1 MQKFIET
8 ITASA
13 NGTLVPLSSAT
24 VTVRLAGTGT
34 LATLYSANN
43 TSSPQTNPLTSSATG
58 LVAFYAADGR
68 YDITVSKAGFAPVTI
83 GDVLLE
89 DPADG
94 IIKTISDATI
104 TASTMATSA
113 ITASTVNSTPIG
125 ATSASTGRFTS
136 VQLAAGA
143 TGDIALG
150 EMRLNSTES
159 TIDVGLGGG
168 VTGQMFEETFI
179 TVKNSTGS
187 SLANGSVVSL
197 AGANGSAP
205 TVGLATANSAYQPLY
220 TVGVLTQTIAD
231 GATGRATTFG
241 KVRDLNTTGS
251 AVGETWAA
259 GDILY
264 ISPTTAGA
272 LTKVEPTAPNV
283 AISVAAVLTVNA
295 TTGVLLVRPLLHAR
309 THYGVFSSDT
319 SQTADEVETAY
330 AVEFT
335 DTDVSSGV
343 ALDDEDGSLVIPT
356 RAGLY
361 NFQFSAQLA
370 KSNPSV
376 GYAWIW
382 PRVNGTDIPNSATK
396 VSVAGV
402 NSEIVPSWN
411 FVLPM
416 DAGDEFQLM
425 YAFSA
430 TSVSFDAV
438 EAETF
443 CPAIPSVILTVTQ
456 VNQ

>member
-1 MQKFIET
+1 MQKFIDT
-8 ITASA
+8 ITASS
-13 NGTLVPLSSAT
+13 NGTLVPLSAAT

-43 TSSPQTNPLTSSATG
+43 TGSPQVNPLTSSATG

-68 YDITVSKAGFAPVTI
+68 YDITAAKAGFSPVTI
-83 GDVLLE
+83 SDVLLE

-94 IIKTISDATI
+94 IIKIIDGATI
-104 TASTMATSA
+104 TG
-113 ITASTVNSTPIG
+113 STVNSTTIG
-125 ATSASTGRFTS
+125 ATAASTGRFTS
-136 VQLAAGA
+136 VQLASGA
-143 TGDIALG
+143 TGTIAVG
-150 EMRLNSTES
+150 EMRLNSTDN
-159 TIDVGLGGG
+159 TLDVGLGNG
-168 VTGQMFEETFI
+168 VVGQMFEETFI
-179 TVKNSTGS
+179 AVKNGTGS
-187 SLANGSVVSL
+187 AMTAGQVVTFTGVNGAV
-197 AGANGSAP
+197 P
-205 TVGLATANSAYQPLY
+205 EVGLATANSAYQPLY
-220 TVGVLTQTIAD
+220 TVGVLAENLAA
-231 GATGRATTFG
+231 GATGRATTLG
-241 KVRDLNTTGS
+241 KITGLNTTGG
-251 AVGETWAA
+251 AETWAG

-272 LTKVEPTAPNV
+272 LTNVEPTAPNV
-283 AISVAAVLTVNA
+283 AISVAAVISANA
-295 TTGVLLVRPLLHAR
+295 STGILLVRPLLHAR

-319 SQTADEVETAY
+319 SQTAAVVETAY

-335 DTDVSSGV
+335 DTDISSGV
-343 ALDDEDGSLVIPT
+343 ALDVTDGSLVIPT

-370 KSNPSV
+370 KSNSSI

-396 VSVAGV
+396 VSIAGSD
-402 NSEIVPSWN
+402 SEVVPSWN

-430 TSVSFDAV
+430 TSISFDAV
-438 EAETF
+438 VAETF

>member
-1 MQKFIET
+1 MQKFIDT

-13 NGTLVPLSSAT
+13 NGTLVPLSAAT

-43 TSSPQTNPLTSSATG
+43 TSSPQANPLTSSATG
-58 LVAFYAADGR
+58 LIAFYAADGR
-68 YDITVSKAGFAPVTI
+68 YDITASKTGFSPVTI
-83 GDVLLE
+83 SDVLLE

-113 ITASTVNSTPIG
+113 VTNSTVNSTTIG

-136 VQLAAGA
+136 VQLASGA
-143 TGDIALG
+143 SGDIALG
-150 EMRLNSTES
+150 EIRLNSAENTL
-159 TIDVGLGGG
+159 DVGLSGG
-168 VTGQMFEETFI
+168 VVGQMFEELFV
-179 TVKNSTGS
+179 TVKNDTASPMVAGQVVTFTGV
-187 SLANGSVVSL
+187 NG
-197 AGANGSAP
+197 AAP
-205 TVGLATANSAYQPLY
+205 AVGLATANSAYQPLY
-220 TVGVLTQTIAD
+220 TVGVVTQSIAA
-231 GATGRATTFG
+231 GAYGRATTVG
-241 KVRDLNTTGS
+241 KVRDVDTTGGDEEW
-251 AVGETWAA
+251 AV

-272 LTKVEPTAPNV
+272 LTNVEPTAPNV
-283 AISVAAVLTVNA
+283 AISVAAVLSVDDME
-295 TTGVLLVRPLLHAR
+295 GVLLVRPLLHAR
-309 THYGVFSSDT
+309 THYGVFSSDED
-319 SQTADEVETAY
+319 QTADEVETAY

-335 DTDVSSGV
+335 DTDASSGV
-343 ALDDEDGSLVIPT
+343 ALDAEDGTLVVCS

-370 KSNPSV
+370 KSNSSI

-382 PRVNGTDIPNSATK
+382 PRINGTDVANSATK
-396 VSVAGV
+396 VSIQGT
-402 NSEIVPSWN
+402 NSEVVPSWN

-416 DAGDEFQLM
+416 DEDDEFQLM

-430 TSVSFDAV
+430 TSISFEAV
-438 EAETF
+438 DAETF

>member
-1 MQKFIET
+1 MQKFIDT
-8 ITASA
+8 ITASS
-13 NGTLVPLSSAT
+13 NGTLVPLSAAT

-43 TSSPQTNPLTSSATG
+43 TGSPQVNPLTSSATG

-68 YDITVSKAGFAPVTI
+68 YDITAAKAGFSPVTI
-83 GDVLLE
+83 SDVLLE

-94 IIKTISDATI
+94 IIKIIDGATI

-113 ITASTVNSTPIG
+113 ITASTVNSTTIG
-125 ATSASTGRFTS
+125 ATAASTGRFTS
-136 VQLAAGA
+136 VQLASGA
-143 TGDIALG
+143 TGTIAVG
-150 EMRLNSTES
+150 EMRLNSTEN
-159 TIDVGLGGG
+159 TLDVGLGNG
-168 VTGQMFEETFI
+168 VVGQMFEETFI
-179 TVKNSTGS
+179 AVKNGTGS
-187 SLANGSVVSL
+187 AMTAGQVVTFTGVNGTV
-197 AGANGSAP
+197 P

-220 TVGVLTQTIAD
+220 TVGVLAENLAA
-231 GATGRATTFG
+231 GATGRAATLG
-241 KVRDLNTTGS
+241 KIAGLNTTGG
-251 AVGETWAA
+251 AETWAA

-272 LTKVEPTAPNV
+272 LTNVEPTAPNI
-283 AISVAAVLTVNA
+283 AISVAAVISANSS
-295 TTGVLLVRPLLHAR
+295 TGILLVRPLLHAR

-370 KSNPSV
+370 KSNSSI

-382 PRVNGTDIPNSATK
+382 PRVNGDDIPNSATK
-396 VSVAGV
+396 VSIAGAS
-402 NSEIVPSWN
+402 SEVVPSWN

-430 TSVSFDAV
+430 TSISFDAV

>member
-1 MQKFIET
+1 MQKFIDT

-13 NGTLVPLSSAT
+13 NGTLVPLSAAT
-24 VTVRLAGTGT
+24 VTVRLAGTST
-34 LATLYSANN
+34 LATLYSTNS
-43 TSSPQTNPLTSSATG
+43 TGSPQANPLTSSATG

-68 YDITVSKAGFAPVTI
+68 YDITAAKAGFSPVTI
-83 GDVLLE
+83 SDVLLE

-94 IIKTISDATI
+94 IIKIIDGATI
-104 TASTMATSA
+104 TE
-113 ITASTVNSTPIG
+113 STVNSTTIG
-125 ATSASTGRFTS
+125 ATAASTGRFTS
-136 VQLAAGA
+136 VQLASGA
-143 TGDIALG
+143 TGTIAVG
-150 EMRLNSTES
+150 EMRLNSTEN
-159 TIDVGLGGG
+159 TLDVGLGNG
-168 VTGQMFEETFI
+168 VVGQMFEETFI
-179 TVKNSTGS
+179 AVKNGTASAMTAGQVVTFTGV
-187 SLANGSVVSL
+187 NGTV
-197 AGANGSAP
+197 P
-205 TVGLATANSAYQPLY
+205 EVGLATANSAYQPLY
-220 TVGVLTQTIAD
+220 TVGVLAENLAA
-231 GATGRATTFG
+231 GATGRAATLG
-241 KVRDLNTTGS
+241 KITGLNTTGG
-251 AVGETWAA
+251 AETWAA

-272 LTKVEPTAPNV
+272 LTNVEPTAPNV
-283 AISVAAVLTVNA
+283 AISVAAVISANSS
-295 TTGVLLVRPLLHAR
+295 TGILLVRPLLHAR

-319 SQTADEVETAY
+319 SQTAAVVETAY

-343 ALDDEDGSLVIPT
+343 ALDDADGSLVIPT

-370 KSNPSV
+370 KSNSSL

-396 VSVAGV
+396 VSIAGTS
-402 NSEIVPSWN
+402 SEVVPSWN

-430 TSVSFDAV
+430 TSISFDAV

>member
-1 MQKFIET
+1 MQKFIDT
-8 ITASA
+8 ITASS
-13 NGTLVPLSSAT
+13 NGTLVPLSAAT

-43 TSSPQTNPLTSSATG
+43 TNSPQANPLTSSATG

-68 YDITVSKAGFAPVTI
+68 YDITAAKAGFSPVTI
-83 GDVLLE
+83 SDVLLE

-94 IIKTISDATI
+94 IIKIIDGATI
-104 TASTMATSA
+104 TG
-113 ITASTVNSTPIG
+113 STVNSTTIG

-136 VQLAAGA
+136 VQLASGA
-143 TGDIALG
+143 TGTIAVG
-150 EMRLNSTES
+150 EMRLNSTEN
-159 TIDVGLGGG
+159 TLDVGLGNG
-168 VTGQMFEETFI
+168 VVGQMFEETFI
-179 TVKNSTGS
+179 AVKNGTGS
-187 SLANGSVVSL
+187 AMTAGQVVTFTGVNGTV
-197 AGANGSAP
+197 P

-220 TVGVLTQTIAD
+220 TVGVLAENIAA
-231 GATGRATTFG
+231 GATGRAMTLG
-241 KVRDLNTTGS
+241 KITGLNTTGG
-251 AVGETWAA
+251 AETWAG

-272 LTKVEPTAPNV
+272 LTNVEPTAPNV
-283 AISVAAVLTVNA
+283 AVSVAAVITVNA
-295 TTGVLLVRPLLHAR
+295 STGILLIRPLLHAR

-319 SQTADEVETAY
+319 SQTAAVVETAY
-330 AVEFT
+330 AVDFT

-343 ALDDEDGSLVIPT
+343 ALDVTDGSLVIPT

-370 KSNPSV
+370 KSNSSL

-396 VSVAGV
+396 VSIAGSD
-402 NSEIVPSWN
+402 SEVVPSWN

-430 TSVSFDAV
+430 TSISFDAV
-438 EAETF
+438 VAETF

>member
-1 MQKFIET
+1 MQKFIDT

-13 NGTLVPLSSAT
+13 NGTLVPLSAAT
-24 VTVRLAGTGT
+24 VTVRLAGTST
-34 LATLYSANN
+34 LATLYSTNS
-43 TSSPQTNPLTSSATG
+43 TGSPQANPLTSSATG

-68 YDITVSKAGFAPVTI
+68 YDITAAKAGFSPVTI
-83 GDVLLE
+83 SDVLLE

-94 IIKTISDATI
+94 IIKIIDGATI
-104 TASTMATSA
+104 TE
-113 ITASTVNSTPIG
+113 STVDSTTIG
-125 ATSASTGRFTS
+125 ATAASTGRFTA
-136 VQLAAGA
+136 VQLASGA

-150 EMRLNSTES
+150 EIRLNSAES
-159 TIDVGLGGG
+159 TLDVGLGGG
-168 VTGQMFEETFI
+168 VAGQMFEETYT

-187 SLANGSVVSL
+187 SLANGSVVAFTGS
-197 AGANGSAP
+197 NGSAP
-205 TVGLATANSAYQPLY
+205 TVGLATANAAYQPLY

-231 GATGRATTFG
+231 GAYGRATTFG
-241 KVRDLNTTGS
+241 KVRGLDTTGG
-251 AVGETWAA
+251 AEAWAA

-272 LTKVEPTAPNV
+272 LTNVEPTAPNV

-319 SQTADEVETAY
+319 SQTAAVVETAY

-343 ALDDEDGSLVIPT
+343 ALDDADGSLVIPT

-396 VSVAGV
+396 VSVAGA

-430 TSVSFDAV
+430 TSISFDAV

>member
-43 TSSPQTNPLTSSATG
+43 TGSPQANPLTSSATG

-68 YDITVSKAGFAPVTI
+68 YDITVSKVGFAPVTI

-94 IIKTISDATI
+94 IIKIIDGATI
-104 TASTMATSA
+104 TG
-113 ITASTVNSTPIG
+113 STVDSTAIG
-125 ATSASTGRFTS
+125 ATDASTGRFTS
-136 VQLAAGA
+136 VQMASGA
-143 TGDIALG
+143 TGTIAVG
-150 EMRLNSTES
+150 EMRLNSTDN
-159 TIDVGLGGG
+159 TLDVGLGNG
-168 VTGQMFEETFI
+168 VVGQMFEETFI
-179 TVKNSTGS
+179 AVKNGTASAMTAGQVVTFTGV
-187 SLANGSVVSL
+187 NGAV
-197 AGANGSAP
+197 P
-205 TVGLATANSAYQPLY
+205 EVGLATANSAYQPLY
-220 TVGVLTQTIAD
+220 TVGVLAENLAA
-231 GATGRATTFG
+231 GATGRATTLG
-241 KVRDLNTTGS
+241 KITGLNTTGG
-251 AVGETWAA
+251 AETWAG

-272 LTKVEPTAPNV
+272 LTNVEPTAPNV
-283 AISVAAVLTVNA
+283 AISVAAVISANA
-295 TTGVLLVRPLLHAR
+295 STGILLVRPLLHAR

-319 SQTADEVETAY
+319 SQTAAVVETAY

-343 ALDDEDGSLVIPT
+343 ALDVTDGSLVIPT

-370 KSNPSV
+370 KSNSSL

-396 VSVAGV
+396 VSIAGSD
-402 NSEIVPSWN
+402 SEVVPAWN

-430 TSVSFDAV
+430 TSISFDAV
-438 EAETF
+438 VAETF

>member
-43 TSSPQTNPLTSSATG
+43 TGSPQANPLTSSATG

-94 IIKTISDATI
+94 IIKIIDGATI
-104 TASTMATSA
+104 TG
-113 ITASTVNSTPIG
+113 STVDSTTIG

-143 TGDIALG
+143 TGTIAVG
-150 EMRLNSTES
+150 EMRLNSTDN
-159 TIDVGLGGG
+159 TLDVGLGNG
-168 VTGQMFEETFI
+168 VVGQMFEETFI
-179 TVKNSTGS
+179 AVKNGTASAMTAGQVVTFTGV
-187 SLANGSVVSL
+187 NGAV
-197 AGANGSAP
+197 P
-205 TVGLATANSAYQPLY
+205 EVGLATANSAYQPLY
-220 TVGVLTQTIAD
+220 TVGVLAENLAA
-231 GATGRATTFG
+231 GATGRATTLG
-241 KVRDLNTTGS
+241 KITGLNTTGG
-251 AVGETWAA
+251 AETWAG

-272 LTKVEPTAPNV
+272 LTNVEPTAPNV
-283 AISVAAVLTVNA
+283 AISVAAVISANA
-295 TTGVLLVRPLLHAR
+295 STGILLVRPLLHAR

-319 SQTADEVETAY
+319 SQTAAVVETAY

-343 ALDDEDGSLVIPT
+343 ALDVTDGSLVIPT

-370 KSNPSV
+370 KSNSSI

-396 VSVAGV
+396 VSIAGSA
-402 NSEIVPSWN
+402 SEVVPSWN

-430 TSVSFDAV
+430 TSISFDAV
-438 EAETF
+438 VAETF

>member
-1 MQKFIET
+1 MQKFIDT

-13 NGTLVPLSSAT
+13 NGTLVPLSAAT

-34 LATLYSANN
+34 LATLYSTNS
-43 TSSPQTNPLTSSATG
+43 TGSPQANPLTSSATG

-68 YDITVSKAGFAPVTI
+68 YDITASKTGFSPVTI
-83 GDVLLE
+83 SDVLLE

-94 IIKTISDATI
+94 IIKVIDGATI

-113 ITASTVNSTPIG
+113 ITASTVDSTPVG
-125 ATSASTGRFTS
+125 ATTASTGRFTS
-136 VQLAAGA
+136 VQLASGA
-143 TGDIALG
+143 SGTIAVG
-150 EMRLNSTES
+150 EMRLNSTEN
-159 TIDVGLGGG
+159 TLDVGLGNG
-168 VTGQMFEETFI
+168 VVGQMFEETFI
-179 TVKNSTGS
+179 AVKNATGS
-187 SLANGSVVSL
+187 AMTAGQVVTFTGVNGTV
-197 AGANGSAP
+197 P
-205 TVGLATANSAYQPLY
+205 TVGLATANSAYLPLY
-220 TVGVLTQTIAD
+220 TVGVLAENIAN
-231 GATGRATTFG
+231 GATGRAMTLG
-241 KVRDLNTTGS
+241 KITGLNTTGG
-251 AVGETWAA
+251 AETWAG

-272 LTKVEPTAPNV
+272 LTNVEPTAPNV
-283 AISVAAVLTVNA
+283 AISVASVISAHA
-295 TTGVLLVRPLLHAR
+295 STGILLIRPLLHAR

-319 SQTADEVETAY
+319 DQTAAVVETAY

-335 DTDVSSGV
+335 DTDSSSGV
-343 ALDDEDGSLVIPT
+343 ALDAGDGSLVVCS

-370 KSNPSV
+370 KSTSSV

-382 PRVNGTDIPNSATK
+382 PRVNGTDVPNSATK
-396 VSVAGV
+396 VSIAGSG
-402 NSEIVPSWN
+402 SEVVPSWN

-416 DAGDEFQLM
+416 DEGDEFQLM

-430 TSVSFDAV
+430 TSISFEAV
-438 EAETF
+438 VAETF

>member
-1 MQKFIET
+1 MQKFIDT
-8 ITASA
+8 ITASS
-13 NGTLVPLSSAT
+13 NGTLVPLSAAT

-43 TSSPQTNPLTSSATG
+43 TSSPQANPLTSSATG
-58 LVAFYAADGR
+58 LIAFYAADGR
-68 YDITVSKAGFAPVTI
+68 YDITASKPGFSPVTI
-83 GDVLLE
+83 SDVLLE

-94 IIKTISDATI
+94 IIKTIDGATI
-104 TASTMATSA
+104 TGST
-113 ITASTVNSTPIG
+113 INSTAIG
-125 ATSASTGRFTS
+125 AANASTGRFTS

-150 EMRLNSTES
+150 EIRLNSTES
-159 TIDVGLGGG
+159 TLDVGLGGG
-168 VTGQMFEETFI
+168 VVGQMFEETFI
-179 TVKNSTGS
+179 MVKNDTASPMVSGQVVTFTGV
-187 SLANGSVVSL
+187 NGTSP
-197 AGANGSAP
+197 A
-205 TVGLATANSAYQPLY
+205 VGLATANSAYQPLY
-220 TVGVLTQTIAD
+220 TVGVITQSIAA
-231 GATGRATTFG
+231 GAYGRATTLG
-241 KVRDLNTTGS
+241 KVRGMDTTGS

-264 ISPTTAGA
+264 IHPSTAGA

-283 AISVAAVLTVNA
+283 AISVAAVLTVSS
-295 TTGVLLVRPLLHAR
+295 TEGVLLVRPLLHAR

-319 SQTADEVETAY
+319 DQTAAEVETAY

-335 DTDVSSGV
+335 DTDTSSGV
-343 ALDDEDGSLVIPT
+343 ALDETDGSLIVCS

-370 KSNPSV
+370 KGNSSV

-382 PRVNGTDIPNSATK
+382 PRVNGTDVANSATK
-396 VSVAGV
+396 VSIAGSG
-402 NSEIVPSWN
+402 SEVVPSWN

-425 YAFSA
+425 YAFSDTA
-430 TSVSFDAV
+430 ISFAAV
-438 EAETF
+438 AAETF

>member
-43 TSSPQTNPLTSSATG
+43 TSSPQVNPLTSSATG

-68 YDITVSKAGFAPVTI
+68 YDITVSKVGFAPVTI

-94 IIKTISDATI
+94 IIKIIDGATI

-113 ITASTVNSTPIG
+113 ITASTVNSTTIG
-125 ATSASTGRFTS
+125 ATAASTGRFTS
-136 VQLAAGA
+136 VQLASGA
-143 TGDIALG
+143 TGTIAVG
-150 EMRLNSTES
+150 EMRLNSTDN
-159 TIDVGLGGG
+159 TLDVGLGDG
-168 VTGQMFEETFI
+168 VVGQMFEETFI
-179 TVKNSTGS
+179 TVKNGTGS
-187 SLANGSVVSL
+187 AMTAGQAVTFTGVS
-197 AGANGSAP
+197 GTVP
-205 TVGLATANSAYQPLY
+205 EVGLATANSAYQPLY
-220 TVGVLTQTIAD
+220 TVGVLAENLAA
-231 GATGRATTFG
+231 GATGRAATLG
-241 KVRDLNTTGS
+241 KITGLNTTGG
-251 AVGETWAA
+251 AETWAA
-259 GDILY
+259 GNILY

-272 LTKVEPTAPNV
+272 LTNVEPTAPNV
-283 AISVAAVLTVNA
+283 AISVAAVITANA
-295 TTGVLLVRPLLHAR
+295 STGILLIRPLLHAR

-319 SQTADEVETAY
+319 SQTAAVVETAY

-343 ALDDEDGSLVIPT
+343 ALDVTDGSLVIPT

-370 KSNPSV
+370 KSNSSL

-396 VSVAGV
+396 VSIAGSD
-402 NSEIVPSWN
+402 SEVVPAWN

-430 TSVSFDAV
+430 TSISFDAV
-438 EAETF
+438 VAELF

>member
-43 TSSPQTNPLTSSATG
+43 TGSPQANPLTSSATG

-68 YDITVSKAGFAPVTI
+68 YDITVSKVGFAPVTI

-94 IIKTISDATI
+94 IIKTIDGATI
-104 TASTMATSA
+104 TG
-113 ITASTVNSTPIG
+113 STVDSTAIG
-125 ATSASTGRFTS
+125 ATDASTGRFTS
-136 VQLAAGA
+136 VQLASGA
-143 TGDIALG
+143 TGTIAVG
-150 EMRLNSTES
+150 EMRLNSTDN
-159 TIDVGLGGG
+159 TLDVGLGNS
-168 VTGQMFEETFI
+168 VVGQMFEETFI
-179 TVKNSTGS
+179 AVKNGTASAMTAGQVVTFTGV
-187 SLANGSVVSL
+187 NGAV
-197 AGANGSAP
+197 P
-205 TVGLATANSAYQPLY
+205 EVGLATANSAYQPLY
-220 TVGVLTQTIAD
+220 TVGVLAENLAA
-231 GATGRATTFG
+231 GATGRATTLG
-241 KVRDLNTTGS
+241 KITGLNTTGG
-251 AVGETWAA
+251 AETWAG

-272 LTKVEPTAPNV
+272 LTNVEPTAPNV
-283 AISVAAVLTVNA
+283 AISVAAVISANA
-295 TTGVLLVRPLLHAR
+295 STGILLVRPLLHAR

-319 SQTADEVETAY
+319 SQTAAVVETAY

-343 ALDDEDGSLVIPT
+343 ALDVTDGSLVIPT

-370 KSNPSV
+370 KSNSSL

-396 VSVAGV
+396 VSIAGSD
-402 NSEIVPSWN
+402 SEVVPAWN

-430 TSVSFDAV
+430 TSISFDAV
-438 EAETF
+438 VAETF

>member
-1 MQKFIET
+1 M
-8 ITASA
+8 
-13 NGTLVPLSSAT
+13 
-24 VTVRLAGTGT
+24 
-34 LATLYSANN
+34 
-43 TSSPQTNPLTSSATG
+43 
-58 LVAFYAADGR
+58 
-68 YDITVSKAGFAPVTI
+68 
-83 GDVLLE
+83 
-89 DPADG
+89 
-94 IIKTISDATI
+94 
-104 TASTMATSA
+104 
-113 ITASTVNSTPIG
+113 
-125 ATSASTGRFTS
+125 
-136 VQLAAGA
+136 QLASGA
-143 TGDIALG
+143 TGTIAVG
-150 EMRLNSTES
+150 EMRLNSTEN
-159 TIDVGLGGG
+159 TLDVGLGNG
-168 VTGQMFEETFI
+168 VVGQMFEETFI
-179 TVKNSTGS
+179 AVKNGTGS
-187 SLANGSVVSL
+187 AMTAGQVVTFTGVNGTV
-197 AGANGSAP
+197 P

-220 TVGVLTQTIAD
+220 TVGVLAENLAA
-231 GATGRATTFG
+231 GATGRAATLG
-241 KVRDLNTTGS
+241 KIAGLNTTGG
-251 AVGETWAA
+251 AETWAA

-272 LTKVEPTAPNV
+272 LTNVEPTAPNI
-283 AISVAAVLTVNA
+283 AISVAAVISANSS
-295 TTGVLLVRPLLHAR
+295 TGILLVRPLLHAR

-370 KSNPSV
+370 KSNSSI

-382 PRVNGTDIPNSATK
+382 PRVNGDDIPNSATK
-396 VSVAGV
+396 VSIAGAS
-402 NSEIVPSWN
+402 SEVVPSWN

-430 TSVSFDAV
+430 TSISFDAV